1 MMNEIL
7 LRPGYYLTVECG
19 SQEYEI
25 FKNQTYYNKY
35 ICYINR
41 YYYFKDDILYTW
53 HGQGD

>member
-1 MMNEIL
+1 MNEIL